1 MILWVIKGG
10 EKSLRAEL
18 ARMAPT
24 GSSPRHHCA
33 TSATRSP
40 PAEPFLK
47 QQGDL
52 EPGHTTA
59 SGRG

>member
-24 GSSPRHHCA
+24 GSSPQHRRA

-40 PAEPFLK
+40 PAEPLRK

-52 EPGHTTA
+52 EPGHSMA
-59 SGRG
+59 SGGG